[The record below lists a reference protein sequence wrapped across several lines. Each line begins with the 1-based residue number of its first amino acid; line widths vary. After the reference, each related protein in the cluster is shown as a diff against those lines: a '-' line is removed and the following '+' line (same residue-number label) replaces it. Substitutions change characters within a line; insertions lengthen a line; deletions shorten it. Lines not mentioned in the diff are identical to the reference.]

1 MNRDSDEQR
10 SGGSDSGT
18 EMGDGGDRVPVR
30 GFLEVPAGDVE
41 KAEALV
47 RMLADVGHIA
57 GRSFDGAAIG
67 GRNLAG
73 ANLAGADLTQVDFT
87 GAFLEGA
94 DFRGSDL
101 RRAVFRSVEIRGAN
115 FDGARMWGLEI
126 DEFTYKASGWT
137 ADEFAA
143 LHREHHFY
151 ILGLDA
157 FPVEVR
163 RLVDTESGLTLTF
176 DSRLHR
182 FDPTAFDAFIAQ
194 VLGPDTDVT
203 IEERSNI
210 DAEGPSFIRINGN
223 RAKDLVTVAE
233 AFYDRV
239 WETAQAAAEEAA
251 LVKAMSSGFAT
262 LLGRLSHQRDHL
274 IRIEETVGILGNP
287 EVREKLEDGGA
298 AYVLAKDRRVLQTR
312 VQRVTK
318 GLTAEVQRRTIG
330 KFGNVIQGE
339 VEDGVA
345 GMLPDGEDCV

>member
-210 DAEGPSFIRINGN
+210 DAEGPSFIRINGS
-223 RAKDLVTVAE
+223 RVEDLVAVAE

-239 WETAQAAAEEAA
+239 WRETDN
-251 LVKAMSSGFAT
+251 S
-262 LLGRLSHQRDHL
+262 LLPQGLAVLLARLEILREQVSDVR
-274 IRIEETVGILGNP
+274 ETVGILGNP
-287 EVREKLEDGGA
+287 DVQEMLEDQGA
-298 AYVLAKDRRVLQTR
+298 AHVLAKDKKLLQTR

-318 GLTAEVQRRTIG
+318 GLAAEARRRTIG
-330 KFGNVIQGE
+330 KVGNVIQGE

-345 GMLPDGEDCV
+345 SFLEDGGDDEG